1 MLFQNTDSKV
11 DTSNDKNCK
20 FCKIPE
26 NQRSATNEKVLT
38 HILPCQIL
46 IKAVNIGRRG
56 EIQGEFT
63 PTKEFIG
70 TTKKSIRN

>member
-56 EIQGEFT
+56 EIQGEFI
-63 PTKEFIG
+63 PT
-70 TTKKSIRN
+70 

>member
-11 DTSNDKNCK
+11 DTSNDNNCI